1 MTTEPTRLSLF
12 FVLVLQNSNFT
23 LPQLSDF
30 FVFHKPVFV
39 PINIRALIV
48 IIYGEL
54 YSWVCSSGFER
65 LILEASMEEEKDAFY
80 VVRKGDV
87 VGIYKSLKDCQNQ
100 AGSSVCNPS
109 VSVFK
114 GYGLPKEAEEYLVS
128 HGLKNASY
136 TISASDVKDGI
147 FGDLVACPY
156 QQPASSMV
164 KSFVN
169 DSPPKRLPDMM
180 FPSASSFPPYNKH
193 FKADN
198 CNETRVLSSTGQ
210 SCILEFDGASKGNP
224 GLSGAGAVLR
234 AEDGSVLYRLREGVG
249 IATNNVAEY
258 RAVIL
263 GLKFALD
270 KGYKHIRVKGDSKL
284 VCCQIEGVWKTKN
297 QNMADLCQVA
307 KQLKEKFTS
316 FEINHVLREFN
327 AEADVLANR
336 AINLRDGQVAVEF

>member
-1 MTTEPTRLSLF
+1 
-12 FVLVLQNSNFT
+12 
-23 LPQLSDF
+23 
-30 FVFHKPVFV
+30 
-39 PINIRALIV
+39 
-48 IIYGEL
+48 
-54 YSWVCSSGFER
+54 
-65 LILEASMEEEKDAFY
+65 MEEEKDAFY

-136 TISASDVKDGI
+136 TISASDVKVDL
-147 FGDLVACPY
+147 FGSLVACPY

-164 KSFVN
+164 NSGVE
-169 DSPPKRLPDMM
+169 DPSKRRFPDMALS
-180 FPSASSFPPYNKH
+180 SASSFSPHKH
-193 FKADN
+193 FKADS
-198 CNETRVLSSTGQ
+198 CSQTRVISST
-210 SCILEFDGASKGNP
+210 SRCTLEFDGASKGNP

-234 AEDGSVLYRLREGVG
+234 AEDGSVLYRLQEGVG

-263 GLKFALD
+263 GLKYALE
-270 KGYKHIRVKGDSKL
+270 KGYKHISVKGDSKL
-284 VCCQIEGVWKTKN
+284 VCCQIQGTWKTKN
-297 QNMADLCQVA
+297 QNMADLCQMA

-327 AEADVLANR
+327 AEADVQANR
-336 AINLRDGQVAVEF
+336 AINLRDGQVEVESSH